1 MALCQVEAVPRFR
14 ITSPLQAG
22 KKLGPHHK
30 FDFFSIYYFFFLLFR
45 DAKVPQIHLSA
56 TFSCNE
62 FN

>member
-1 MALCQVEAVPRFR
+1 MALCQAEAVPRFR
-14 ITSPLQAG
+14 ITSPLQAS

-30 FDFFSIYYFFFLLFR
+30 FAFFSIPYFLLFR
-45 DAKVPQIHLSA
+45 NAKFPQIHLST